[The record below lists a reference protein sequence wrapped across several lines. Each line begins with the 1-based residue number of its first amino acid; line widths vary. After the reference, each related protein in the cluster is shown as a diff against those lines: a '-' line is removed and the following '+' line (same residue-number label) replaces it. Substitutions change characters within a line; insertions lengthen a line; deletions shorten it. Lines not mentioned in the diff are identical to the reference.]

1 MNEER
6 LIDAL
11 SELDDE
17 LINAHLE
24 EKAALEGLAAPIL
37 RRENPSCLPGMAGIR
52 VWAVLLPPVS
62 ARNLHCPSS

>member
-24 EKAALEGLAAPIL
+24 ETAALEGLAA
-37 RRENPSCLPGMAGIR
+37 RRKR
-52 VWAVLLPPVS
+52 VARRRNKAVLASLGAAVLLLLLLLVLPIMI
-62 ARNLHCPSS
+62 

>member
-24 EKAALEGLAAPIL
+24 EKTALEGLAARRKTKMLIAKRIPINRFL
-37 RRENPSCLPGMAGIR
+37 
-52 VWAVLLPPVS
+52 
-62 ARNLHCPSS
+62 